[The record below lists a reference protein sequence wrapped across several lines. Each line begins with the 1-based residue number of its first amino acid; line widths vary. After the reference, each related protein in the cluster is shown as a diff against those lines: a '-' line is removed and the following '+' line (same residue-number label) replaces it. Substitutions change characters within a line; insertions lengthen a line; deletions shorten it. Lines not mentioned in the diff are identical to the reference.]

1 MFFKW
6 EWEKEPNNIC
16 CCFLNWQADKHH
28 KANRLLSL
36 SQWNEERTGKK
47 WKVELMGRDK
57 NYSLRKERRIVV
69 IITIYKH
76 IYIYKTSKAQFNRSP
91 PAVWCPTSLQAAA
104 APWPAPHSFVPFC
117 MRSMGMES
125 PRAHCPGSAVPPE
138 QLPAGGRSAC
148 RHHSTP
154 MSMHPMSAYWATSSA
169 WAAGMHGTEQ
179 GAYMEDGGVAYGGH
193 GSNSLAAQCDPP
205 GHH

>member
-104 APWPAPHSFVPFC
+104 APWPAPLNFIVFSRGVIKNIHLASFCQVSWSYALPWTC
-117 MRSMGMES
+117 S
-125 PRAHCPGSAVPPE
+125 PYDNTGSWKP
-138 QLPAGGRSAC
+138 S
-148 RHHSTP
+148 
-154 MSMHPMSAYWATSSA
+154 
-169 WAAGMHGTEQ
+169 
-179 GAYMEDGGVAYGGH
+179 
-193 GSNSLAAQCDPP
+193 
-205 GHH
+205 